1 MMDAFLM
8 SMTVSEGIVIGS
20 VGGAFADLAI
30 AAVVAVTMFA
40 GCVEEEAS
48 AREFSKLE
56 TTNIAYEEG
65 NVKVIGIT
73 DLPDGSELSVTFDV
87 AATATYIGV
96 NIKVKVENGKFTT
109 ILTPP
114 NRPEFAKG
122 PYVVEVMFTPRAQS
136 DVVLKLVGNDGEHLK
151 GDKVRESY
159 GFKIM
164 ETSQQIDLPLNIEI
178 VSYPMVSANSYSA
191 DSPERALAEYLNCWK
206 QKDWNRMVEF
216 TQKTWRSG
224 KEHPEEHLADR
235 YDLRDLVGAEI
246 TKKGVM
252 GGNMVQ
258 VEAKV
263 YYFVG
268 AFLREEKI
276 TANLIRESA
285 PYTPSSTGDWGVNP
299 ISRGL

>member
-1 MMDAFLM
+1 MKRK
-8 SMTVSEGIVIGS
+8 TIVALI
-20 VGGAFADLAI
+20 AI
-30 AAVVAVTMFA
+30 AAVVAVAMFA

-48 AREFSKLE
+48 ARDFSKLE
-56 TTNIAYEEG
+56 ITDIVYEGG

-73 DLPDGSELSVTFDV
+73 DLPDGSQISVTFDIIYEHPE
-87 AATATYIGV
+87 TDTYIGV
-96 NIKVKVENGKFTT
+96 NTKVKVENSKFTA

-122 PYVVEVMFTPRAQS
+122 PYVVDVLFTPRAQS
-136 DVVLKLVGNDGEHLK
+136 DAVLKLVGKDGEHLK

-159 GFKIM
+159 GFKVM
-164 ETSQQIDLPLNIEI
+164 ETSQQIDLPLNI

-206 QKDWNRMVEF
+206 QKDWNKMVEF

-235 YDLRDLVGAEI
+235 YDLRNLVGAEI
-246 TKKGVM
+246 TKKNVM
-252 GGNMVQ
+252 GDNMVQ

-263 YYFVG
+263 YFFMG
-268 AFLREEKI
+268 ASPREEKI